1 MRTKWLQDPRVVN
14 TAAVLGCLFL
24 TVLAV
29 KASWSGLPRPVIA
42 VAGTLGSLVQW
53 RRLRWP
59 GVAAV
64 TGSAAY
70 LLSGNPGPWLVGVYS
85 GASYSPRRRV
95 WFVALAGWVGFE
107 GASWLVAGR
116 LSVTDVAWSAVATGL
131 VVAVGLYT
139 AARRALLE
147 SWRDQADRAVGERRL
162 RDDQARAAE
171 RTRIAREMHDV
182 LAHKVSLI
190 AVHAGALEL
199 TAEGPARESAGL
211 IRVTARAALQELR
224 YVLGILRES
233 TEDGPAPDVSELIRV
248 ATEAGQRVALH
259 DDAAPL
265 PAPTARVVHRV
276 VQEGLTNA
284 RKHAPGSTVTVT
296 VTVTGR
302 ADGTVGVTVDNGP
315 SQSAALDLPGTG
327 AGLIGL
333 AERVR
338 LVGGTLHS
346 GPYDHG
352 WRLRA
357 EVPWLE
363 RTSAELEEVR

>member
-1 MRTKWLQDPRVVN
+1 MRTKWLQDRRVVDA
-14 TAAVLGCLFL
+14 AAVLGCLFL

-59 GVAAV
+59 AIAAV
-64 TGSAAY
+64 VGSAAY

-85 GASYSPRRRV
+85 GASCSPRRRV
-95 WFVALAGWVGFE
+95 WLVALAGWVGFE
-107 GASWLVAGR
+107 GLSWLVAGR
-116 LSVTDVAWSAVATGL
+116 LSATDIAWSAVATGL

-147 SWRDQADRAVGERRL
+147 SLRDQADRAVAERRL
-162 RDDQARAAE
+162 HDEQARAAE

-190 AVHAGALEL
+190 ALHAGALEL
-199 TAEGPARESAGL
+199 TADGPSKDSAGL
-211 IRVTARAALQELR
+211 IRVTAREALQELR

-233 TEDGPAPDVSELIRV
+233 TEDGPAPDVSELVRV
-248 ATEAGQRVALH
+248 ATEAGQRVELR
-259 DDAAPL
+259 DDAPPL

-284 RKHAPGSTVTVT
+284 RKHAPGATVT
-296 VTVTGR
+296 VTVTGQP
-302 ADGTVGVTVDNGP
+302 DGTVEVTVDNGA
-315 SQSAALDLPGTG
+315 SQRAALDLPGTG

-346 GPYDHG
+346 GPHEHG

-357 EVPWLE
+357 ALPWLE

>member
-1 MRTKWLQDPRVVN
+1 MRMKWWQDRRVVD

-42 VAGTLGSLVQW
+42 VTGTVGSLVQW

-59 GVAAV
+59 GVAA
-64 TGSAAY
+64 AAGAAAFV
-70 LLSGNPGPWLVGVYS
+70 LSGNPGPWLVGVYS

-95 WFVALAGWVGFE
+95 WLVGVAGWAGFA
-107 GASWLVAGR
+107 GMSWVSAGR
-116 LSVTDVAWSAVATGL
+116 LSVSDIAWSAVATGL

-139 AARRALLE
+139 AAHRALLA
-147 SWRDQADRAVGERRL
+147 SWRDQADQAVAERRL
-162 RDDQARAAE
+162 RDEQARTAE

-199 TAEGPARESAGL
+199 TADGAARDSAGL
-211 IRVTARAALQELR
+211 IRVTAREALQELR

-233 TEDGPAPDVSELIRV
+233 TEDGPPPDLGELVRV
-248 ATEAGQRVALH
+248 ATGAGQRVELR
-259 DDAAPL
+259 DDVGPL

-284 RKHAPGSTVTVT
+284 RKHAPGATVT
-296 VTVTGR
+296 VTVTGQPDR
-302 ADGTVGVTVDNGP
+302 TVGVTVDNGAP
-315 SQSAALDLPGTG
+315 TGPALDLPGTG
-327 AGLIGL
+327 GGLVGL

-346 GPYDHG
+346 GPHDAG

-363 RTSAELEEVR
+363 RTAAELEEVR